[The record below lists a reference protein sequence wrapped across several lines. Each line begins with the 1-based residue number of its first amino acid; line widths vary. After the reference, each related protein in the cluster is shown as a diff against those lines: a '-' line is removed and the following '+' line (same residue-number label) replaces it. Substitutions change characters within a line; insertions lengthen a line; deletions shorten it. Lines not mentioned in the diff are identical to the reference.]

1 MIKKINSKNNILL
14 ESYIK
19 LYLSERSK
27 IHKVFPITDV
37 IKILKRIIYTYENDG
52 YLYVAGNGGGSS
64 AAEGFAV
71 DMRTHPFVS
80 KDKKKT
86 TNQRRLKVYC
96 CTESSGLLTG
106 ISNDLGND
114 FVYAEQ
120 LKNFMRSKKINSKDT
135 LILFSGSG
143 NSKNMLEIIKY
154 AKKYSVY
161 TCCISGRGGGKA
173 KAIADLSVIIPGKS
187 KFPGQIDGND
197 NNFHI
202 EDCQVSISHMITGL
216 FKNYLKN

>member
-1 MIKKINSKNNILL
+1 MYQKI
-14 ESYIK
+14 
-19 LYLSERSK
+19 
-27 IHKVFPITDV
+27 
-37 IKILKRIIYTYENDG
+37 
-52 YLYVAGNGGGSS
+52 
-64 AAEGFAV
+64 
-71 DMRTHPFVS
+71 
-80 KDKKKT
+80 KKKT

-114 FVYAEQ
+114 LVFSEQ
-120 LKNFMRSKKINSKDT
+120 LKNFMRSKRINSKDT

-143 NSKNMLEIIKY
+143 NSKNMLEVINY
-154 AKKYSVY
+154 VKKFSVY

-173 KAIADLSVIIPGKS
+173 KEVSDLSIIIPGKS
-187 KFPGQIDGND
+187 KFPGQTNSND

>member
-1 MIKKINSKNNILL
+1 MSKFLKSKNNILL
-14 ESYIK
+14 KNYIK
-19 LYLSERSK
+19 LYLNERSK
-27 IHKVFPITDV
+27 IHKIFPISEV
-37 IKILKRIIYTYENDG
+37 VKIIKRIFYTYKNDG

-71 DMRTHPFVS
+71 DIRTHPFVS
-80 KDKKKT
+80 ENKKKT
-86 TNQRRLKVYC
+86 TDQRRLKVYC

-114 FVYAEQ
+114 MVYAEQ
-120 LKNFMRSKKINSKDT
+120 LKSFMRSKKINSKDT

-154 AKKYSVY
+154 VKKYSVF

-173 KAIADLSVIIPGKS
+173 KEITDLSIVIPGKS
-187 KFPGQIDGND
+187 KFPGQTNSND

-216 FKNYLKN
+216 LKNYLKN

>member
-1 MIKKINSKNNILL
+1 MQNNILL
-14 ESYIK
+14 KNYIK
-19 LYLSERSK
+19 LYLTERLK
-27 IHKVFPITDV
+27 INREFPIDEV
-37 IKILKRIIYTYENDG
+37 VKIIKRIFYTYKNDG
-52 YLYVAGNGGGSS
+52 YLYVAGNGGGTS

-71 DMRTHPFVS
+71 DIRTHPFVS
-80 KDKKKT
+80 ENKKKT

-114 FVYAEQ
+114 LVFSEQ

-143 NSKNMLEIIKY
+143 NSKNMLEVINY
-154 AKKYSVY
+154 VKKFSVY

-173 KAIADLSVIIPGKS
+173 KEVSDLSIIIPGKS
-187 KFPGQIDGND
+187 KFPGQTNSND

>member
-1 MIKKINSKNNILL
+1 MQNNILL
-14 ESYIK
+14 KNYIK
-19 LYLSERSK
+19 LYLTERLK
-27 IHKVFPITDV
+27 INREFPIDEV
-37 IKILKRIIYTYENDG
+37 VKIIKRIFYTYKNDG
-52 YLYVAGNGGGSS
+52 YLYVAGNGGGTS

-71 DMRTHPFVS
+71 DIRTHPFVS
-80 KDKKKT
+80 ENKKKT

-114 FVYAEQ
+114 LVFSEQ
-120 LKNFMRSKKINSKDT
+120 LKNFMRSKRINSKDT

-143 NSKNMLEIIKY
+143 NSKNMLEAINY
-154 AKKYSVY
+154 VKKFSVY

-173 KAIADLSVIIPGKS
+173 KEVSDLSIIIPGKS
-187 KFPGQIDGND
+187 KFPGQTNSND

>member
-1 MIKKINSKNNILL
+1 MQNNILL
-14 ESYIK
+14 KNYIK
-19 LYLSERSK
+19 LYLTERLK
-27 IHKVFPITDV
+27 INREFPIDEV
-37 IKILKRIIYTYENDG
+37 VKIIKRIFYTYKKDG
-52 YLYVAGNGGGSS
+52 YIYVAGNGGGTS

-71 DMRTHPFVS
+71 DIRTHPFVS
-80 KDKKKT
+80 ENKKKT

-114 FVYAEQ
+114 LVFSEQ
-120 LKNFMRSKKINSKDT
+120 LKNFMRSKRINSKDT

-143 NSKNMLEIIKY
+143 NSKNMLEVINY
-154 AKKYSVY
+154 VKKFSVY

-173 KAIADLSVIIPGKS
+173 KEVSDLSIIIPGKS
-187 KFPGQIDGND
+187 KFPGQTNSND